1 MRKRGF
7 TLIELLVVIAII
19 AILAAML
26 FPVFARARESAR
38 KIQCLSNVKNIATAV
53 QMYLTDYDRF
63 PTKNHDQAE
72 IQMLDDLS
80 SKGGCGQ
87 YSTHRLNGSNPF
99 LRWEVVLDEYVKNRD
114 VWVCPSVRVVEYARW
129 IVPDYTS
136 PWWLYLQQTRSQWGS
151 GSSTCG
157 GGPCCHG
164 WPSGWGGTVTDS
176 MVQGAAGENTGSCG
190 PSILTNTGAGWDRK
204 MSSID
209 DPSAWV
215 VCGDSQAG
223 GELQLST
230 AFHNAYANACCQ
242 GLTTS
247 SSDDTWKKF
256 NSSEPSFRRPYAPH
270 MGGTNYGFADGHAAW
285 WDAEAAITQAGDAR
299 CCTDANNYSGCYEP
313 PMATDTK
320 LRGLCPWDTLE

>member
-1 MRKRGF
+1 VRKRGF

-53 QMYLTDYDRF
+53 QIYLTDYDRF

-99 LRWEVVLDEYVKNRD
+99 LRWQVVLDEYVKNRQ
-114 VWVCPSVRVVEYARW
+114 VWQCPSVRTAEYAKW

-176 MVQGAAGENTGSCG
+176 MVQGAAGENTGAFSCSVA
-190 PSILTNTGAGWDRK
+190 PNTGSLWDRK
-204 MSSID
+204 TAELD

-215 VCGDSQAG
+215 VCGDSQG
-223 GELQLST
+223 GLQMYT
-230 AFHNAYANACCQ
+230 AFTNAYANACCM
-242 GLTTS
+242 GLTDAHGTDVDKKYD
-247 SSDDTWKKF
+247 SD
-256 NSSEPSFRRPYAPH
+256 PSYRKQYAPH
-270 MGGTNYGFADGHAAW
+270 LGGTNMGFADGHASW
-285 WDAEAAITQAGDAR
+285 WDAEAAIQQAGNAM
-299 CCTDANNYSGCYEP
+299 CCAPETNYTGCYSTP
-313 PMATDTK
+313 AAPDTR